1 MGEIRT
7 LDILVVTV
15 VTDKIDTVIRLVGLS
30 IPYFMDQSRSRQC
43 SEVKQGMSVL
53 CSACLAPS
61 WTVQ

>member
-30 IPYFMDQSRSRQC
+30 IPYFMDQSRQC
-43 SEVKQGMSVL
+43 SEGKQGMSVL